1 VGVVSSAGWGLGLLL
16 ELEIVD
22 SMLKAEGQ
30 DELGRRFGRNLLGG
44 AQLEVKVLQEQEFV
58 RQHSTL

>member
-1 VGVVSSAGWGLGLLL
+1 
-16 ELEIVD
+16 
-22 SMLKAEGQ
+22 MLKAEGQ